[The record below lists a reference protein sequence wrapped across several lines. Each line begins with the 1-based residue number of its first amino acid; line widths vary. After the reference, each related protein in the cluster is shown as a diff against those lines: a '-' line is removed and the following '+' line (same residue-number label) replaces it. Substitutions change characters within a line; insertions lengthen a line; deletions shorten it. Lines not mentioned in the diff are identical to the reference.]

1 MSKKLNF
8 RHPELTLT
16 KLGEQLLFSKNRQHN
31 PQMLHVLFDS
41 PRVYQYVVYKDYH
54 ELIQIWLKHPVHV
67 IHKDSRSIGYPEWH
81 NQELVMTVSRPKSSL
96 RYIRTLNPNLM
107 ISRPE
112 VNLREHTGSFQLI
125 QEVINPW

>member
-1 MSKKLNF
+1 
-8 RHPELTLT
+8 
-16 KLGEQLLFSKNRQHN
+16 
-31 PQMLHVLFDS
+31 MLHVLFNS
-41 PRVYQYVVYKDYH
+41 PRVDQDVIYEDHH
-54 ELIQIWLKHPVHV
+54 ELIHVWLKHPVHV

-81 NQELVMTVSRPKSSL
+81 NQELIMTVSRPKSSL

-125 QEVINPW
+125 QEVINPWKRILVLYGYLVQLTIVDAQTHTTVLLLH